1 MKLGGGA
8 CLIACLVAVLLHIA
22 WCDEFGV
29 DSIVPEE
36 RRASPVHRH
45 VTELEEEAQN
55 PAAATTLV
63 EQNWV
68 DCALSARS
76 KRGPCMK
83 IMGFDANGNK
93 IGSKKTATSGHAA
106 QKASA
111 AHAHDQAMKSARSA
125 AVKAMKSIAN
135 AGKPKTPAQATAH
148 AQRKTNM
155 AAAAAAAANAAKQ
168 SAQEKVVK
176 AKAAIERQQKKTAP
190 RSKWEKWY
198 KEKVHKVNMK
208 LKADKRSIVAHRN
221 AQIAVAKA
229 KARKAGAHVA
239 DLRL

>member
-1 MKLGGGA
+1 
-8 CLIACLVAVLLHIA
+8 
-22 WCDEFGV
+22 
-29 DSIVPEE
+29 
-36 RRASPVHRH
+36 
-45 VTELEEEAQN
+45 
-55 PAAATTLV
+55 
-63 EQNWV
+63 
-68 DCALSARS
+68 
-76 KRGPCMK
+76 MK

-111 AHAHDQAMKSARSA
+111 AHA
-125 AVKAMKSIAN
+125 
-135 AGKPKTPAQATAH
+135 
-148 AQRKTNM
+148 QRKTNM

-176 AKAAIERQQKKTAP
+176 ARAAIERQQKKTAP